1 MKSIAKMLPTPKL
14 EKPSISKVYVL
25 LATIV
30 IIAIIWFLVTYFNK
44 PKSSKNTTTKNTTT
58 TTTTNNKNLVD
69 DDEKRLKRLKRKCKK
84 YVGNIEDANT
94 GPRMK
99 KDLPGGD
106 IPDDIPIPTGY
117 SESSSLKIPN
127 FSKL

>member
-1 MKSIAKMLPTPKL
+1 MKSIAKMLPTPSKL

-44 PKSSKNTTTKNTTT
+44 PKSSKNKTTKNTTT

-69 DDEKRLKRLKRKCKK
+69 DDEKRLKRKCKK

-99 KDLPGGD
+99 KVPGGD